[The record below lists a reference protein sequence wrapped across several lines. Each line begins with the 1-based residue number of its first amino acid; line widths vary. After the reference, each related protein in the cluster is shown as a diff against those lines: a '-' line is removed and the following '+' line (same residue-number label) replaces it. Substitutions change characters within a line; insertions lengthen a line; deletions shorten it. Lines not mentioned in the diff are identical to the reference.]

1 MNCLLFLLCFAAQD
15 QTVEAKKL
23 LNALAPPLKDPAYSQ
38 IQWELGS
45 VKWVGYFSRQKAW
58 RLDRT
63 AGDAEVLYLFDGKD
77 LLEYKKKT
85 NSFRRT
91 PGGLPWHLLSSGG
104 GLAEI
109 YFSGNCDGLFKDA
122 KKVTLKKEKL
132 DDVECSHVM
141 IHAKDQY
148 NEIEHHFWIDAD
160 RNCKRYQRKQTVNG
174 KPIETTWI
182 YKIVDP
188 PGTTEETFKFQVPA
202 DAKNM
207 KDH

>member
-109 YFSGNCDGLFKDA
+109 YFSGNCDGIFNDA
-122 KKVTLKKEKL
+122 TKVTLK
-132 DDVECSHVM
+132 
-141 IHAKDQY
+141 
-148 NEIEHHFWIDAD
+148 
-160 RNCKRYQRKQTVNG
+160 
-174 KPIETTWI
+174 
-182 YKIVDP
+182 
-188 PGTTEETFKFQVPA
+188 
-202 DAKNM
+202 
-207 KDH
+207 